1 MTEKNTDFLENF
13 SERRVE
19 NEHVN
24 FDQPQTQLSQKR
36 RKSRGK
42 FWWSIIWKLGLVA
55 VIFVIVFFSQIT
67 ISSNNQS
74 GANGGRF
81 PKIGISNLFAAVRN
95 YFSNNPENLK
105 GGEADRINILLL
117 GIGGT
122 GHDGPYLT
130 DTMILASIQP
140 STKKIALIS
149 IPRDLYVAVDGQN
162 WDKINAVNSI
172 GESRETGSGGELVSQ
187 VVGNL
192 LSIPIQYYARID
204 FNGFEK
210 LIDDMGGITVT
221 VDRTFID
228 EQYPAENFEYQVVNF
243 KQGTQKMNGDTA
255 LKFARSRHGNNGEGS
270 DFARSLRQ
278 QKILMAVKNKATSF
292 GTLTNPTK
300 ISKMLD
306 NLKQNLITNLQ
317 LEEISQLARLIQDID
332 LNQAISYSINDAPDN
347 FLVSGYSDIGAYIL
361 KPKTGNFDALS
372 KFVREIFGPTTKVS
386 SLSEATA
393 EHASTYYAPT
403 ATTSTTTKAEPPA
416 KILVLNGTI
425 KTGHAGVIAQ
435 TLKKQGFDVPR
446 FDNAPSQDYEKT
458 VIYTLDKDSTKTKE
472 AATKLKTVLDANV
485 SSKIPEDAAA
495 LIKTGENFDFV
506 VILGIDSLDK

>member
-13 SERRVE
+13 SKRNVE
-19 NEHVN
+19 NEN
-24 FDQPQTQLSQKR
+24 IDFNQPQTQTSSKK

-67 ISSNNQS
+67 ISSNNQN
-74 GANGGRF
+74 GTTGGRF

-130 DTMILASIQP
+130 DTIILASIQP

-149 IPRDLYVAVDGQN
+149 IPRDLYVAIDGQN

-172 GESRETGSGGELVSQ
+172 GESRETGSGGELASQ
-187 VVGNL
+187 VIGNL

-210 LIDDMGGITVT
+210 LIDDLGGITVT
-221 VDRTFID
+221 VDRTFMD

-300 ISKMLD
+300 ISKMLG

-317 LEEISQLARLIQDID
+317 LEEISQLASLIQGID

-347 FLVSGYSDIGAYIL
+347 FLVSGYSDKGAYIL

-372 KFVREIFGPTTKVS
+372 KFEREIFGTTTKVTN
-386 SLSEATA
+386 LSEATA
-393 EHASTYYAPT
+393 EHASAYYAPT
-403 ATTSTTTKAEPPA
+403 NVTTTTTKKEIPS
-416 KILVLNGTI
+416 KVLVLNGTI

-435 TLKKQGFDVPR
+435 TLIKQGFEIPR
-446 FDNAPSQDYEKT
+446 FDNAPDQDYEKT
-458 VIYTLDKDSTKTKE
+458 VIYTLKEESEEYKKST
-472 AATKLKTVLDANV
+472 TKLKTILDANI
-485 SSKIPEDAAA
+485 SSKIPDDIKA
-495 LIKTGENFDFV
+495 LIKTSENFDFV